1 MARISI
7 YGTVLP
13 EDNDLLLGT
22 DVQGGN
28 ATKNFLISEISA
40 LTTSNY
46 LKTISWKFIT
56 TISNV
61 GKSSMFFPAGSGDG
75 TLFTNITS
83 IVVNATMFND
93 TNSLPFLEYLKSD
106 TISLFNRSDL
116 GSFGVYKL
124 DDVQPYA
131 NTGGADTLYLLSLTS
146 IEGAGSVAQGG
157 LYGLQSEPLNSA
169 SDKTEVFTQTTPALT
184 WVINHSLL
192 KFPSVTVVDTAKTT
206 VIGSVAYNSN
216 SKITL
221 TVSAAFAGE
230 AYLN

>member
-1 MARISI
+1 
-7 YGTVLP
+7 
-13 EDNDLLLGT
+13 
-22 DVQGGN
+22 
-28 ATKNFLISEISA
+28 
-40 LTTSNY
+40 
-46 LKTISWKFIT
+46 
-56 TISNV
+56 
-61 GKSSMFFPAGSGDG
+61 
-75 TLFTNITS
+75 
-83 IVVNATMFND
+83 MFND

-221 TVSAAFAGE
+221 TFSAAFAGE